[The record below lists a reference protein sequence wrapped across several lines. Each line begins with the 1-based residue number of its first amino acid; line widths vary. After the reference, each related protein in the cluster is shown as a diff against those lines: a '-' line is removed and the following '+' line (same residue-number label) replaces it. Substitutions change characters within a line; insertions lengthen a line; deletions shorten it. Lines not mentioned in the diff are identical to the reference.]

1 MNEFNEDDEDE
12 ELIIMLFEN
21 SEMMWAISKI

>member
-1 MNEFNEDDEDE
+1 MNYKSMNEFNEDDEDE

-21 SEMMWAISKI
+21 SEMM